1 MEYRVSVPPVVP
13 LEREIERERERES
26 RRWLGVW
33 CGACPASCPQ
43 RVAAVYTSLIAEQ
56 VETTECRCGRQMWAH
71 RLPHNPY
78 LVCFTA
84 TVILLSMIV
93 RCSKPTIMSHLVH
106 IGSDGASIAVTMAWT
121 ILVLIWR
128 LLWLKYTLRFGRLLP
143 CLLPWSAQGRSRSA
157 CTRPTMPICSLLSVI
172 PAACCRETGKRPEAP
187 LRPATPRHFSSCML
201 CSIVEEDEADECAAA
216 QMICVP
222 KLEHPLRRSSSS
234 ELPIFQTEDR
244 MILPLWRTS
253 LTHPKRMS
261 TQWQWLLRLATR
273 SAPVCM

>member
-128 LLWLKYTLRFGRLLP
+128 LLWLNPLLWPVLVAVHIALWAFAALFAALVRTRKVAISMYTTNDANLLSAICHSSRLLP
-143 CLLPWSAQGRSRSA
+143 RNRQAARSTAPTGYPTSLLIVHAVQHSGRRRSR
-157 CTRPTMPICSLLSVI
+157 
-172 PAACCRETGKRPEAP
+172 
-187 LRPATPRHFSSCML
+187 
-201 CSIVEEDEADECAAA
+201 
-216 QMICVP
+216 
-222 KLEHPLRRSSSS
+222 
-234 ELPIFQTEDR
+234 
-244 MILPLWRTS
+244 
-253 LTHPKRMS
+253 
-261 TQWQWLLRLATR
+261 
-273 SAPVCM
+273 